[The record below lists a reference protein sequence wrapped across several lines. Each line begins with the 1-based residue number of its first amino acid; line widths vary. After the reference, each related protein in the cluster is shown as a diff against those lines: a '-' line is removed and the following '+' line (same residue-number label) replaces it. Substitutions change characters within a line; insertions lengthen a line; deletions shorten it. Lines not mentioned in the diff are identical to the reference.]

1 MPLGRSTHHHAPFA
15 GATARSVVRRTSV
28 IAVASVLVASSML
41 AACGSDDP
49 SSSSE
54 ASSSVSEQ
62 PTATEEPT
70 VSGSDVGFEASGE
83 IGDRPVLTFDGDT
96 PPSGLQVSAVTE
108 GDGEV
113 VAPGS
118 QVTVNYYGAVWGS
131 QEPFDNSYDRGQS
144 TSFGLNQVITGWTV
158 GLEGQ
163 RVGSRVLITIPPDLG
178 YGPSGG
184 NGSIGAEDTIVFV
197 VDILGTVGPDVT
209 GQADATP
216 TGAEVPVTWEGGARR
231 ARHLRRGRRR
241 DAGTDRARRDGP
253 RRGHRRSARR
263 ERRGELPVH
272 AHHLGQRRQREHL
285 ARSGRSR
292 AAVRGGRFRL
302 GVRLADRGSGRFPHP
317 AADPRE
323 RGGGDHHDR
332 PRRRSRCEHP
342 GRSLTRNP
350 RCS

>member
-1 MPLGRSTHHHAPFA
+1 M
-15 GATARSVVRRTSV
+15 RRTSV

-216 TGAEVPVTWEGGARR
+216 TGAEVPVTWEGELGEPVTSVEVV
-231 ARHLRRGRRR
+231 
-241 DAGTDRARRDGP
+241 AGTPEPTELVATVLAEGTGAPLAENDEVSFQYTLTTWDNADNESTWPALGGLGP
-253 RRGHRRSARR
+253 QSAVV
-263 ERRGELPVH
+263 GFGSAFDSLVGVPV
-272 AHHLGQRRQREHL
+272 G
-285 ARSGRSR
+285 SR
-292 AAVRGGRFRL
+292 ILLQIPGNAEAETTTIALVVDLVASTPGAA
-302 GVRLADRGSGRFPHP
+302 
-317 AADPRE
+317 
-323 RGGGDHHDR
+323 
-332 PRRRSRCEHP
+332 
-342 GRSLTRNP
+342 
-350 RCS
+350 